1 MKTGSKTV
9 QWNYYVVVIKGN
21 NSWLLGDIIIH

>member
-9 QWNYYVVVIKGN
+9 KWKYNAVVKKGN
-21 NSWLLGDIIIH
+21 NSWLLGDTIIN